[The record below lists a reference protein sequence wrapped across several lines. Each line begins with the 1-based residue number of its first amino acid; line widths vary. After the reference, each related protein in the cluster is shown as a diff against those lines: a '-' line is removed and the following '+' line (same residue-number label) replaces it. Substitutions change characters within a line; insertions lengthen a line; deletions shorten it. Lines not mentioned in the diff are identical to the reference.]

1 MSRGR
6 LSLAGR
12 LPISMVLWLVPALAQ
27 PLPLPEPLT
36 LEAALAH
43 SQALHPEVLL
53 AQARQEAAAA
63 ERQLAESRY
72 GTELTLRARAR
83 AVEPSP
89 LGRQLR
95 DTRNDSD
102 VRLQLS
108 RRLYDFG
115 QTRAQV
121 AAAEASSAGQS
132 RHLEAVR
139 LQRGLEVMARFL
151 EVQLADLQFQV
162 QDEAM
167 AIAYVRTDRARNR
180 HELGQMGD
188 VQLLALESTYQRV
201 RLDRHRAQTE
211 QRNRRA
217 RLALALNRPGELSAV
232 LVRPQFPGNGRPLPE
247 LAEIETAALERN
259 PRLLALRAEV
269 AAGQQRLAAARSG
282 GRPVLTGLLAASDYY
297 RQSGFDDDLEAE
309 LTLEIPLSSGGR
321 VMADTALARAGL
333 HAAQATLTEAE
344 WALRQQLFELLHE
357 IQVLQV
363 QRDEVRVFTEFR
375 DLELDQKRA
384 EYEMEFTSDLGD
396 AMVRFSEVRLQQARN
411 EFELALAWARL
422 AMLTDNP
429 DWSPL
434 RGGVNDQ

>member
-1 MSRGR
+1 MSRVRR
-6 LSLAGR
+6 LLAGG
-12 LPISMVLWLVPALAQ
+12 LPVLGLWLAPALAQ
-27 PLPLPEPLT
+27 SLPEPLT

-43 SQALHPEVLL
+43 SQALSPELLL
-53 AQARQEAAAA
+53 AQARGEAAEA
-63 ERQLAESRY
+63 ERLQAESRY
-72 GTELTLRARAR
+72 GTEVSLRARAR
-83 AVEPSP
+83 AVEPSA
-89 LGRQLR
+89 LGRQVR

-102 VRLQLS
+102 IRLQLR

-121 AAAEASSAGQS
+121 AAAEAASAGQA
-132 RHLEAVR
+132 HYLETVR
-139 LQRGLEVMARFL
+139 LRRGLEVMARFL
-151 EVQLADLQFQV
+151 EVQLADLNFQV

-188 VQLLALESTYQRV
+188 VELLMLESTYQKV
-201 RLDRHRAQTE
+201 RIDRQRAQIE
-211 QRNRRA
+211 QRNSRA
-217 RLALALNRPGELSAV
+217 RLAQVLNQPGELPAT
-232 LVRPQFPGNGRPLPE
+232 LVRPRFPGNGRPLPAPE
-247 LAEIETAALERN
+247 EIEAAALARN

-269 AAGQQRLAAARSG
+269 DAGQQRLAAARNG
-282 GRPVLTGLLAASDYY
+282 GRPVISGLLAAGEYH
-297 RQSGFDDDLEAE
+297 RQGGSDDDLEAE
-309 LTLEIPLSSGGR
+309 LSLEIPLSTGGR
-321 VMADTALARAGL
+321 VAADAALARAGL
-333 HAAQATLTEAE
+333 RAARAALTEAE

-357 IQVLQV
+357 IQILQT
-363 QRDEVRVFTEFR
+363 QRDQVRVDTEFR

-396 AMVRFSEVRLQQARN
+396 AMVRFSEVRLQQAQN

-434 RGGVNDQ
+434 HGGANDQ